1 MEKVKSLDQIEKEL
15 FEVGKAPFEYEETRL
30 SVTDSRVFAS
40 AGNKVFSLNGEYTLI
55 DGGDEQPDFS
65 GGITANVPSTVQTA
79 LFENGLIPD
88 PMFGKNDKFARQ
100 AAYKIWWYKKEF
112 DYNGECIRPT
122 LCFDGVCHKAHFW
135 LNGKYLGSHEGM
147 FGGPFFRVDD
157 ILEIHNTLIV
167 KIENSPAD
175 PKHYSE
181 YADYDDGWKNGV
193 VINCVYGWHYACI
206 PTRGIWADVY
216 LSSTPKLSL
225 ERPYILTE
233 DYKTGKIGICTK
245 AVGENSGTVNVKIS
259 PKNFKGKEQFFT
271 GDFSVSGEKNLHFT
285 LNVDNPKLWWPNGY
299 GEQPLYNVTVSF
311 ETDDDLVQEF
321 NEVIGI
327 RQIKMLPENGTPKS
341 DHYNWK
347 FTINGKYI
355 FIKGTNWCTTD
366 ALLRCTNERYDR
378 FLTLAKH
385 QNLQLLRAWGGG
397 LPESD
402 YFYAKC
408 DELGLMVQ
416 QEWPTCWDSPKTQPA
431 KALIETAYLN
441 TIRIRN
447 HPSLVRWAGGNE
459 LSECDEPSMKRM
471 AQLAFELD
479 GARPFHRTSPYAGSL
494 HSYGTYWEMEEM
506 DSALNLRAPFIGEF
520 GMASAPNYESV
531 LRYIP
536 PEEAN
541 QTIDRNAKTC
551 FNYHSPRFNEF
562 LWPENYN
569 DLDHLLMRSSE
580 FLDIKD
586 IKDFVLGTQL
596 AQATAIRHTLEGQR
610 ADIGAYGVCY
620 YKLTDVYPAC
630 SWSTVD
636 YYGVPKIPYYIIKNA
651 FAPIHAMLEI
661 KSITAA
667 DCFNIYLL
675 DDNAK
680 LSDKE
685 VSIKVNA
692 FDGNLKQIAE
702 TKVETVPKSRVN
714 SVGEFKLDQKQ
725 QEDVRFIS
733 VRLFE
738 GENLIDDTFYI
749 LNYKNKNCL
758 KSLPQADLKA
768 EVKDEF
774 LYIKNCSD
782 VPAVGVFIENIKN
795 DTKFTA
801 QDNFLFIHPK
811 SERKIK
817 VNIMDG
823 ISVRALNSNGEKYGN
838 D

>member
-30 SVTDSRVFAS
+30 SATDSRVFGVP
-40 AGNKVFSLNGEYTLI
+40 GNGIFSLNGEYTLI
-55 DGGDEQPDFS
+55 EGGDEQPDFS
-65 GGITANVPSTVQTA
+65 DGIKAYIPSTVQTT

-88 PMFGKNDKFARQ
+88 PMFGKNDKFARE

-112 DYNGECIRPT
+112 DYSGECVCPT

-147 FGGPFFRVDD
+147 FGGPFYKVGD
-157 ILEIHNTLIV
+157 ILKAHNTLII
-167 KIENSPAD
+167 KIENSPSD
-175 PKHYSE
+175 RKQYSE

-216 LSSTPKLSL
+216 LKSTPKLSI
-225 ERPYILTE
+225 ERPFILTE
-233 DYKTGKIGICTK
+233 DYKTGKIGICAK
-245 AVGENSGTVNVKIS
+245 AEGYGSGTLNVKVS
-259 PKNFKGKEQFFT
+259 PKNFAGQEQFFT
-271 GDFSVSGEKNLHFT
+271 CNYEICGEKNLHFT
-285 LNVDNPKLWWPNGY
+285 LNIDNPELWWPNGY
-299 GEQPLYNVTVSF
+299 GDQPLYNVTVSF
-311 ETDDDLVQEF
+311 ETENDLVQEF

-327 RQIKMLPENGTPKS
+327 RQIEMLPEDGTPKS
-341 DHYNWK
+341 DHYNWR
-347 FTINGKYI
+347 FNINGKYI
-355 FIKGTNWCTTD
+355 FIKGTNWCTID

-431 KALIETAYLN
+431 NALIETAYLN

-447 HPSLVRWAGGNE
+447 HASLVRWAGGNE

-494 HSYGTYWEMEEM
+494 HSYSTYWEMEEM
-506 DSALNLRAPFIGEF
+506 DAALNLRAPFIGEF

-531 LRYIP
+531 ARYIP
-536 PEEAN
+536 SEELD
-541 QTIDRNAKTC
+541 QKIDRNAKTC
-551 FNYHSPRFNEF
+551 FNYHTPRFNEF

-580 FLDIKD
+580 FLEIKD

-610 ADIGAYGVCY
+610 ADSRAHGVCY

-661 KSITAA
+661 KSITA
-667 DCFNIYLL
+667 DNSYDVFLL
-675 DDNAK
+675 DDNLK
-680 LSDKE
+680 LCGSK
-685 VSIKVNA
+685 VSIKVSA
-692 FDGNLKQIAE
+692 FNGNLTVIAE
-702 TKVETVPKSRVN
+702 KEIKITPEKAVN
-714 SVGEFKLDQKQ
+714 AAGEFKLDDRQK
-725 QEDVRFIS
+725 EAVRFIS
-733 VRLFE
+733 IKLFD
-738 GENLIDDTFYI
+738 GETLIDDTFYL
-749 LNYKNKNCL
+749 LNYKNKNVF
-758 KSLPQADLKA
+758 KSLPKAKIKA
-768 EVKDEF
+768 ETKDGF
-774 LYIKNCSD
+774 VYITNCSD
-782 VPAVGVFIENIKN
+782 VPALGVFIENIKN
-795 DTKFTA
+795 DTEFTA
-801 QDNFLFIHPK
+801 EDNFLFIYPHTT
-811 SERKIK
+811 RKIK
-817 VNIMDG
+817 VNITEG
-823 ISVRALNSNGEKYGN
+823 ISVKAINFDGE
-838 D
+838 